1 MNPAQFWA
9 LCEIHC
15 YRSNVHKH
23 KECFFGRK
31 YFLRNSIWPRGSR
44 PLKRWESGHSRDF
57 PRTGVIKWGFT
68 APKSAFSKY
77 NIFFVIFKEEYQS
90 VWSPIWTFCHC
101 LPGISLNLS
110 MKVFG
115 QFIDDKK
122 WSVSSYLES
131 SKIFIVCQN
140 FPTFISVQEAFNNDH
155 IHNILKLPGRV
166 ENP

>member
-77 NIFFVIFKEEYQS
+77 NIFVLSFLRRNI
-90 VWSPIWTFCHC
+90 
-101 LPGISLNLS
+101 NLS
-110 MKVFG
+110 DRLFEL
-115 QFIDDKK
+115 
-122 WSVSSYLES
+122 SV
-131 SKIFIVCQN
+131 IVCQAYLLICLWKFLDSSLMIKN
-140 FPTFISVQEAFNNDH
+140 DLWAHTWKVLKYLLYVKIFQHSSQFKKLLTMITTITF
-155 IHNILKLPGRV
+155 
-166 ENP
+166 